1 MGHFQEHSPGR
12 SRDVHGPLSR
22 TFTREVTSRPW
33 IILKKIHQGGQVA
46 FTDHFQEHSPGRSR
60 HFLGPLSR
68 TFTREAI
75 SYTESRN
82 RKRDW
87 AQYRP
92 GVILNRMEER
102 SGVNGR
108 QLFVRVDRNGRVRT
122 CVVSAVFY
130 CIILLL
136 FLRQI
141 MSFPQWINKVV
152 LHLITKFSH
161 GVKDY
166 TVFDGGSRGR
176 KRATLQK
183 QLCGNMEDLS
193 KAT

>member
-12 SRDVHGPLSR
+12 SRHVHGPLSRTFTREVTSRLWTTLENIHQGGHVTSMDHFREHSPGRSRHVYGPLSRTFTREVTSLHGPLSR

-33 IILKKIHQGGQVA
+33 IILKNIHQGGHVA

-60 HFLGPLSR
+60 HVPGPLSR

-75 SYTESRN
+75 SCTESRN

-108 QLFVRVDRNGRVRT
+108 QLFVRVDRN
-122 CVVSAVFY
+122 
-130 CIILLL
+130 L
-136 FLRQI
+136 
-141 MSFPQWINKVV
+141 
-152 LHLITKFSH
+152 
-161 GVKDY
+161 
-166 TVFDGGSRGR
+166 
-176 KRATLQK
+176 
-183 QLCGNMEDLS
+183 EE
-193 KAT
+193 